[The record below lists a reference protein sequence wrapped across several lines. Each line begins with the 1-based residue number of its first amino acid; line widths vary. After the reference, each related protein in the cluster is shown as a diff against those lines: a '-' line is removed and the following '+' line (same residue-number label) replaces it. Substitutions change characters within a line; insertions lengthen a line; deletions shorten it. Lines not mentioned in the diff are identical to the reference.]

1 MGTRGRRGVREHAAA
16 SGRPEC
22 GHGHVPKP
30 ESDGVC
36 VCENEGPWKS
46 GCGGSCDSRKDS
58 SYLWGQPDQP
68 ATSARA
74 PVRVGDS
81 ASPRCQPLSR
91 RPVRPAVSRPP
102 AQGLP
107 AATPVAHPVRGS
119 GASRGVPR
127 TRLLAAHEGKR
138 ISRWSPWREFAVSFS
153 NATYLFKTSN
163 FADENLVTELRPAG
177 PPGPRLWWFWE

>member
-1 MGTRGRRGVREHAAA
+1 MARGPWHRARTEDEACRRAAGTRGRRGVREHAAA

-102 AQGLP
+102 A
-107 AATPVAHPVRGS
+107 H
-119 GASRGVPR
+119 GASCSLAGGPSRAGLGCQPRCPEDQATGRPRGEEDQQVV
-127 TRLLAAHEGKR
+127 TVER
-138 ISRWSPWREFAVSFS
+138 ICC
-153 NATYLFKTSN
+153 
-163 FADENLVTELRPAG
+163 
-177 PPGPRLWWFWE
+177 